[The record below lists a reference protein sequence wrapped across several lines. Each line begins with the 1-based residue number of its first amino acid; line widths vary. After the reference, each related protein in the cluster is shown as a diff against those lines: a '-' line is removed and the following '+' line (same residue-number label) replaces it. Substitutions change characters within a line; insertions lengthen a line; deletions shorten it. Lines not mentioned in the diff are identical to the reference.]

1 MTDVPRV
8 QIHYKRPPDRLRV
21 YDQRVAL
28 ERDDVIITL
37 SEPIQAEEP
46 MVHDGT
52 LMLESGSLAVWFT
65 FPGVWH
71 DIGHFHCADGTFSGL
86 YANILTPPI
95 IDGPVWHTTDLFLD
109 VWWPASGPITLLDE
123 DEFAEAIDLKYIDSK
138 TADRAR
144 AEADRLLEL
153 GATGEWPPP
162 VVQEW
167 TLDRTLAHFRM
178 RSKETGSS

>member
-1 MTDVPRV
+1 MTDPPRV

-37 SEPIQAEEP
+37 SEPIQTKEP
-46 MVHDGT
+46 MIHDGA

-71 DIGHFHCADGTFSGL
+71 DIGRFHCADGTFSGL
-86 YANILTPPI
+86 YANVLTPPI

-109 VWWPASGPITLLDE
+109 V
-123 DEFAEAIDLKYIDSK
+123 
-138 TADRAR
+138 
-144 AEADRLLEL
+144 
-153 GATGEWPPP
+153 
-162 VVQEW
+162 
-167 TLDRTLAHFRM
+167 
-178 RSKETGSS
+178 